1 MPLDSGHKAM
11 CPSSECHLAPPSP
24 PSNKDIPATLL
35 PDGPE
40 SPTDAHHEF
49 LSERMHYL
57 CARSSHDHLPIGA
70 SFSYNTCISKANIH
84 KDHVCPL
91 NECFTRVNGKRAVL
105 WSNQHFGRCHHGKKP
120 KDFLYVLQYFRRDRF
135 VSAQDLD
142 GTWWDCDYSAE
153 AANAE
158 YITCDGCSVSY
169 P

>member
-70 SFSYNTCISKANIH
+70 SFSYNSEPAFPKPISTKITYALSTNALLVSMANEPYSGLTSTLAGAIMARSQ
-84 KDHVCPL
+84 K
-91 NECFTRVNGKRAVL
+91 TSSMY
-105 WSNQHFGRCHHGKKP
+105 SNI
-120 KDFLYVLQYFRRDRF
+120 F
-135 VSAQDLD
+135 VGIASFDLD

>member
-1 MPLDSGHKAM
+1 MLSSPLCIDFMVLGGTMPIMNFCQSGCITFALVVLMIIFQSAQVSAITVKCDYHFW
-11 CPSSECHLAPPSP
+11 PRQ
-24 PSNKDIPATLL
+24 DLL
-35 PDGPE
+35 NWTG
-40 SPTDAHHEF
+40 S
-49 LSERMHYL
+49 
-57 CARSSHDHLPIGA
+57 
-70 SFSYNTCISKANIH
+70 CISKANIH